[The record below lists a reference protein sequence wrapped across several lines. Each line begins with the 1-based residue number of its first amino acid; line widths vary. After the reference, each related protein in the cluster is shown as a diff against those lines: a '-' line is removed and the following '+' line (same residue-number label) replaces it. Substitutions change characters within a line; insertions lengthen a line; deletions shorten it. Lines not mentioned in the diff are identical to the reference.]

1 MACRTRDAMKLA
13 SGYEDR
19 SARLE
24 MISLMDVMFLILVF
38 FVYSIFS
45 MSVHRGIKVNLP
57 VASGTQEKGEMIN
70 VTVTAE
76 NTLYLN
82 KRPMKMEDLVPLAA
96 GLSKEKNLPVM
107 ISADQ
112 KAELGTGI
120 ELLSKLKK
128 SGIERVAFQ
137 IDEQQKK

>member
-1 MACRTRDAMKLA
+1 MKLV

-19 SARLE
+19 KARLE

-38 FVYSIFS
+38 FIYSIFS

-57 VASGTQEKGEMIN
+57 SATGVQEKGELTL
-70 VTVTAE
+70 VTLTAE
-76 NTLYLN
+76 NILYLN
-82 KRPMKMEDLVPLAA
+82 KRPMKMDDLVPLAA
-96 GLSKEKNLPVM
+96 GLWKDKKLPVM

-112 KAELGTGI
+112 KAELGVGI

-128 SGIERVAFQ
+128 SGVERVAFQ
-137 IDEQQKK
+137 VEEKQKN

>member
-1 MACRTRDAMKLA
+1 MKLT
-13 SGYEDR
+13 SGYENR

-38 FVYSIFS
+38 FIYSIFS

-57 VASGTQEKGEMIN
+57 AATGVQEKGELTL
-70 VTVTAE
+70 VTITPE
-76 NTLYLN
+76 NMLYLN
-82 KRPMKMEDLVPLAA
+82 KRLMKMDDLVPLAA
-96 GLSKEKNLPVM
+96 GLWKEKKLPVM

-112 KAELGTGI
+112 KAEIGVGI

-128 SGIERVAFQ
+128 AGVERVAFQ
-137 IDEQQKK
+137 VEEKQKN

>member
-1 MACRTRDAMKLA
+1 MKLV

-19 SARLE
+19 PARLE

-57 VASGTQEKGEMIN
+57 TASGAQERGEMIN

-82 KRPMKMEDLVPLAA
+82 KRPMKMEDLIPLVA
-96 GLSKEKNLPVM
+96 GMSKEKNLPVM

-137 IDEQQKK
+137 IDEQPKK

>member
-1 MACRTRDAMKLA
+1 MKLV
-13 SGYEDR
+13 SGYEYR
-19 SARLE
+19 PARLE

-57 VASGTQEKGEMIN
+57 AATGTQERGEMIS
-70 VTVTAE
+70 VTLTAE

-82 KRPMKMEDLVPLAA
+82 KRPMRLDDLIPLAA

-112 KAELGTGI
+112 KAELGRGI

-128 SGIERVAFQ
+128 SGIERVTFQ
-137 IDEQQKK
+137 IDEQIKK

>member
-1 MACRTRDAMKLA
+1 
-13 SGYEDR
+13 
-19 SARLE
+19 
-24 MISLMDVMFLILVF
+24 MDVMFLILVF

-45 MSVHRGIKVNLP
+45 MSVHRAIKVNLP
-57 VASGTQEKGEMIN
+57 AAIGTTEKGEMTM
-70 VTVTAE
+70 VSLTAE

-96 GLSKEKNLPVM
+96 GLWKEKKLPVM

-112 KAELGTGI
+112 KAELGVGI

-128 SGIERVAFQ
+128 AGVERVAFQ
-137 IDEQQKK
+137 VEEKQKK

>member
-1 MACRTRDAMKLA
+1 MPFFYTMKLT
-13 SGYEDR
+13 SGYENR

-45 MSVHRGIKVNLP
+45 MSVHRAIKVNLP
-57 VASGTQEKGEMIN
+57 AATGTHEKGEMTM
-70 VTVTAE
+70 VTLTAE
-76 NTLYLN
+76 NILYLN
-82 KRPMKMEDLVPLAA
+82 KRPMKMDDLVPAAA
-96 GLSKEKNLPVM
+96 GLWKEKKLPVM

-112 KAELGTGI
+112 KAELGVGI

-128 SGIERVAFQ
+128 SGVERVAFQ
-137 IDEQQKK
+137 VEEKQKE

>member
-1 MACRTRDAMKLA
+1 MKLV

-19 SARLE
+19 PARLE

-57 VASGTQEKGEMIN
+57 TASGAQERGEMIN

-82 KRPMKMEDLVPLAA
+82 KRPMKMEDLIPLVA

-107 ISADQ
+107 ISADH

-137 IDEQQKK
+137 IDEQPKK

>member
-1 MACRTRDAMKLA
+1 MKLV

-19 SARLE
+19 PARLE

-57 VASGTQEKGEMIN
+57 AATGTQERGEM
-70 VTVTAE
+70 VTVTLTAE
-76 NTLYLN
+76 NMLYLN
-82 KRPMKMEDLVPLAA
+82 KRPMKLDDLIPLAA
-96 GLSKEKNLPVM
+96 GLCKEKNIPVM

-112 KAELGTGI
+112 KAELGRGI

-128 SGIERVAFQ
+128 SGIERVTFQ
-137 IDEQQKK
+137 IDEQIKK

>member
-1 MACRTRDAMKLA
+1 MKLV
-13 SGYEDR
+13 SGYDDR
-19 SARLE
+19 PARLE

-45 MSVHRGIKVNLP
+45 MSVNRGIKVNLP
-57 VASGTQEKGEMIN
+57 AATTGAQEKGEMLT
-70 VTVTAE
+70 VTLTAE

-82 KRPMKMEDLVPLAA
+82 KRPMKMDDLIPFAA
-96 GLSKEKNLPVM
+96 GLWKEKKLPVM

-112 KAELGTGI
+112 KAELGIGI

-128 SGIERVAFQ
+128 SGIERVIFQ
-137 IDEQQKK
+137 VDDNIKK

>member
-1 MACRTRDAMKLA
+1 MKLA

-19 SARLE
+19 KARLE

-38 FVYSIFS
+38 FIYSIFS

-57 VASGTQEKGEMIN
+57 SATGVQEKGELTL
-70 VTVTAE
+70 VTLTAE
-76 NTLYLN
+76 NILYLN
-82 KRPMKMEDLVPLAA
+82 KRPMKMDDLVPLAA
-96 GLSKEKNLPVM
+96 GLWKDKKLPVM

-112 KAELGTGI
+112 KAELGIGI

-128 SGIERVAFQ
+128 SGVERVAFQ
-137 IDEQQKK
+137 VEEKQKN

>member
-1 MACRTRDAMKLA
+1 MKLA
-13 SGYEDR
+13 SGYDNR
-19 SARLE
+19 HARLE

-38 FVYSIFS
+38 FVYSMFS

-57 VASGTQEKGEMIN
+57 AATGTLEKGEMIM
-70 VTVTAE
+70 VTLTAE

-82 KRPMKMEDLVPLAA
+82 KRPMKMDDLIPLAV
-96 GLSKEKNLPVM
+96 GLWKEKNLPVM
-107 ISADQ
+107 ISADK
-112 KAELGTGI
+112 KAELGIGI

-137 IDEQQKK
+137 IDEQVKK

>member
-1 MACRTRDAMKLA
+1 MKLV

-19 SARLE
+19 PARLE

-57 VASGTQEKGEMIN
+57 AATGTHEKGEMI
-70 VTVTAE
+70 TVTLTAE
-76 NTLYLN
+76 STLYLN
-82 KRPMKMEDLVPLAA
+82 KRPMKLEDLIPLAA
-96 GLSKEKNLPVM
+96 GLSKERNLPVM

-112 KAELGTGI
+112 KAELGRGI

-128 SGIERVAFQ
+128 AGIERVTFQ
-137 IDEQQKK
+137 IDEQSRK

>member
-1 MACRTRDAMKLA
+1 MTGQRPDPMKLS

-19 SARLE
+19 PARLE

-57 VASGTQEKGEMIN
+57 SATGTPEKGEMIT
-70 VTVTAE
+70 VTLTAE

-82 KRPMKMEDLVPLAA
+82 KRPMKMDDLIPLAA
-96 GLSKEKNLPVM
+96 GLWKEKNIPVL

-112 KAELGTGI
+112 KAELGIGI

-128 SGIERVAFQ
+128 TGIERVAFQ
-137 IDEQQKK
+137 VDEKPRK

>member
-1 MACRTRDAMKLA
+1 MKLA

-19 SARLE
+19 KARLE

-38 FVYSIFS
+38 FIYSIFS

-57 VASGTQEKGEMIN
+57 SAIGVQEKGELTL
-70 VTVTAE
+70 VTLTAE
-76 NTLYLN
+76 NILYLN
-82 KRPMKMEDLVPLAA
+82 KRPMKMDDLVPLAA
-96 GLSKEKNLPVM
+96 GLWKDKKLPVM

-112 KAELGTGI
+112 KAELGVGI

-128 SGIERVAFQ
+128 SGVERVAFQ
-137 IDEQQKK
+137 VEEKQKK

>member
-1 MACRTRDAMKLA
+1 MKLI

-38 FVYSIFS
+38 FIYSIFS

-57 VASGTQEKGEMIN
+57 SATGVQEKGELTL
-70 VTVTAE
+70 VTLTAE
-76 NTLYLN
+76 NILYLN
-82 KRPMKMEDLVPLAA
+82 KRPMKMDDLIPLAA
-96 GLSKEKNLPVM
+96 GLWKDKKLPVM

-112 KAELGTGI
+112 KAELGVGI

-128 SGIERVAFQ
+128 LGVERVAFQ
-137 IDEQQKK
+137 VEEKQKN